1 MCKSITNWKSFT
13 DAGVVQHWKISYHHY
28 IITVRGKYVILSYA
42 QHCRK
47 PPKIPNKWNHYQ
59 MRNTTEWKLPTEG
72 TMQNIK
78 HGKKEIIRNKI
89 LSLVKESILQMTPSI
104 RWTDKQASK

>member
-1 MCKSITNWKSFT
+1 
-13 DAGVVQHWKISYHHY
+13 
-28 IITVRGKYVILSYA
+28 
-42 QHCRK
+42 
-47 PPKIPNKWNHYQ
+47 

-89 LSLVKESILQMTPSI
+89 LSLVKESILQMTPNI
-104 RWTDKQASK
+104 R